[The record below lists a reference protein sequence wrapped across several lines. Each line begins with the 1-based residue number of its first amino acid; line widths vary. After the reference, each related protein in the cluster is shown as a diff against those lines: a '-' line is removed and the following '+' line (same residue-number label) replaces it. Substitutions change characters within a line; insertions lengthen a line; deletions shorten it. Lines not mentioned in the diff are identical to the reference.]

1 MHGSGD
7 LPGSVEVV
15 RYDFIKPTPR
25 KKISNKERAEIFL
38 NADGVCHLCKM
49 TIRPGEDWDVSHP
62 ETGLWAGGSDD
73 RALLKPAHR
82 KCHKPHTAEEAT
94 QRAKETRVRQKYIG
108 AFQKTGRPMP
118 GSRRSKFKRKV
129 NGETVRRD
137 EGES

>member
-7 LPGSVEVV
+7 LPGLAEVL

-25 KKISNKERAEIFL
+25 KKITNKERAEIFL
-38 NADGVCHLCKM
+38 RAEGNCHLCGM

-73 RALLKPAHR
+73 RAVLKPAHR
-82 KCHKPHTAEEAT
+82 KCHKRHTAGETT
-94 QRAKETRVRQKYIG
+94 QRAKEARVQQKYIG

-118 GSRRSKFKRKV
+118 GSKRSKFKRKV
-129 NGETVRRD
+129 NGRTVLR
-137 EGES
+137 GEPES